1 MENAT
6 ATVEITGVPGVMER
20 AREAIQKHLID
31 LMEKPRFQSLC
42 EILYGGEKQDVV
54 HAFVDNSNISLGCQY
69 LPNGTRDFSQRINIQ
84 KFDELLKGAREVG
97 HRVVVGSKPPR
108 THAIWQRWEEAD
120 YQVLVEWRDPETNRE
135 QFVDARLVGEALMH
149 VEAIEAKKRRG
160 EIDDKIRHVFA
171 LCTGDGN
178 LDGQRAGTTGA
189 NFQNLVRSVAERG
202 WRVEVWCWRNTCSS
216 AYKRLAADENLHVKL
231 CFLDGLRNKITMTS
245 KAKVDSVDQ
254 EDLEDLCAQCMSN
267 VPTHAFQPC
276 NHRILC
282 ADCALEVVPHRGRLP
297 LGLCFICRTEWTA
310 IVG

>member
-20 AREAIQKHLID
+20 ARESIQKHLID

-84 KFDELLKGAREVG
+84 KFDELLKGARQVG
-97 HRVVVGSKPPR
+97 RRVVVGSKPPR

-149 VEAIEAKKRRG
+149 VENIEAKKRRG

-202 WRVEVWCWRNTCSS
+202 WRAEVWCWRNTCSS

-231 CFLDGLRNKITMTS
+231 CFLDGLRSKITMTS
-245 KAKVDSVDQ
+245 RAKVDQ
-254 EDLEDLCAQCMSN
+254 EEDLCVQCMSN

-282 ADCALEVVPHRGRLP
+282 ADCALEVEPHRGRLP